1 MPTKAMRFNTD
12 KLPISMV
19 MEAIHAI
26 EGAAS
31 VLAFGAK
38 KYERSNWQK
47 GLDKNEIVDSMMR
60 HLLTYMSGEE
70 IDEDS
75 GCNHL
80 DHILC
85 NAIFLANQYN
95 GRQDAAISKG
105 RDSNKKNVQPATEQ
119 RGDSVRDL
127 GTNRRSCDK
136 ASSVALGEVTGEFI
150 ETLAAIG
157 AGGVSTATP
166 TEKGKLKR
174 SNTLARRNRSRS
186 DS

>member
-31 VLAFGAK
+31 VLSFGAK

-47 GLDKNEIVDSMMR
+47 GLDKNEIIDSMMR

-95 GRQDAAISKG
+95 GRQDAAIGKS
-105 RDSNKKNVQPATEQ
+105 RDSDKTDVQPTTEQ
-119 RGDSVRDL
+119 RGDSVRDV
-127 GTNRRSCDK
+127 GANRRSCDK
-136 ASSVALGEVTGEFI
+136 ASSVALGEVAGEFI

-157 AGGVSTATP
+157 IGGVPSTALG
-166 TEKGKLKR
+166 EEGKLKR
-174 SNTLARRNRSRS
+174 QNTLARRNRSRS